1 MRDVWLENGV
11 VWAAATAGLPV
22 SASRRLT
29 QRAIAMAGETGSSRI
44 MLDFRDATLIGNT
57 LALGWHA
64 DMLARLKP
72 PGGTRVALLCWQYS
86 DSVQLWERALR
97 ERGHKATVFT
107 DSGAALTWLEGA
119 TLAPTVS
126 TSAAPA
132 APPVEGCTDVASLK
146 RLLERYADGLSAVP
160 HSQIVIEFHELLDCL
175 LENAELLGV
184 DAMRGLEQQLRLQ
197 RRRRDQR

>member
-1 MRDVWLENGV
+1 MRDVWLDNGV
-11 VWAAATAGLPV
+11 VWAAAAAGLPV

-29 QRAIAMAGETGSSRI
+29 QRAIAMAGEAGSSRI

-72 PGGTRVALLCWQYS
+72 PGDMRMALLCLQYS
-86 DSVQLWERALR
+86 DSVQHWERALR
-97 ERGHKATVFT
+97 ERGHAATVFT
-107 DSGAALTWLEGA
+107 DCGAALAWLEGA
-119 TLAPTVS
+119 TPAQKVAT
-126 TSAAPA
+126 TTAPA
-132 APPVEGCTDVASLK
+132 APPVEGSTDAESLK

-160 HSQIVIEFHELLDCL
+160 HSQVVIEFHELLDCL

-184 DAMRGLEQQLRLQ
+184 DAMRGLEQQLQLQ
-197 RRRRDQR
+197 RKRRDQR